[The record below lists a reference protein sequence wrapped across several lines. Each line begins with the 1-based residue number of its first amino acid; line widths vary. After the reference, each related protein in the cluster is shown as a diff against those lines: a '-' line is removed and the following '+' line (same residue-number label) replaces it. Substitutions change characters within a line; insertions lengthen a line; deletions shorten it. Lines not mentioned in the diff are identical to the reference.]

1 MTTARKS
8 PRGRDGSFAKTNS
21 AHRAF
26 RAPSTRTGRPTSSF
40 ANSLPANAFCWSRR
54 CRPCCRTAHGNHH
67 KPSAFRPSPRS
78 SSCGTRPFSDSSRD
92 PSRTHSRDGVS
103 RRMTIRER
111 PNLEFRMTRML
122 IAAITAVCMASSA
135 NAAMNRIEKGQ
146 QLKKLHKMYL
156 QGVRDGLLA
165 YNRQLETDTS
175 RRGGGKPY
183 FCLPRDFD
191 LTIDKTEKLAS
202 RKMDNTASNLEDG
215 SSNFDERYD
224 VSFPRLLLAKLMEAY
239 PCK

>member
-1 MTTARKS
+1 
-8 PRGRDGSFAKTNS
+8 
-21 AHRAF
+21 
-26 RAPSTRTGRPTSSF
+26 
-40 ANSLPANAFCWSRR
+40 
-54 CRPCCRTAHGNHH
+54 
-67 KPSAFRPSPRS
+67 
-78 SSCGTRPFSDSSRD
+78 
-92 PSRTHSRDGVS
+92 
-103 RRMTIRER
+103 
-111 PNLEFRMTRML
+111 MTRML
-122 IAAITAVCMASSA
+122 IAAITAVCMVSSA

-165 YNRQLETDTS
+165 YNRQLETNTS

-191 LTIDKTEKLAS
+191 LTIDKTGETGI
-202 RKMDNTASNLEDG
+202 KMDNTASNLQDG

>member
-1 MTTARKS
+1 
-8 PRGRDGSFAKTNS
+8 
-21 AHRAF
+21 
-26 RAPSTRTGRPTSSF
+26 
-40 ANSLPANAFCWSRR
+40 
-54 CRPCCRTAHGNHH
+54 
-67 KPSAFRPSPRS
+67 
-78 SSCGTRPFSDSSRD
+78 
-92 PSRTHSRDGVS
+92 
-103 RRMTIRER
+103 MTIRER

-146 QLKKLHKMYL
+146 QLKKLHRMYL